1 MEKDRKKKEIK
12 RKPGRPS
19 KAKGGGERERSASVS
34 SVRSMDEYVK
44 RKREEG
50 EDGGRKEKDI
60 LKRSRMTERL
70 PREEGVKSMF
80 RELMEEMKEMRKK
93 LKK

>member
-12 RKPGRPS
+12 RKLGRPS

-50 EDGGRKEKDI
+50 EDGRRKEKDI
-60 LKRSRMTERL
+60 LKRSRMTERIAGKGGGG
-70 PREEGVKSMF
+70 EEYV
-80 RELMEEMKEMRKK
+80 
-93 LKK
+93 

>member
-19 KAKGGGERERSASVS
+19 KAKGGEKRERSVS

-60 LKRSRMTERL
+60 LIV
-70 PREEGVKSMF
+70 G
-80 RELMEEMKEMRKK
+80 
-93 LKK
+93 